1 VTAGNVAV
9 AARDRASGRL
19 KRPLSPRVSRTPG
32 SERDRREK
40 RPPARLCA
48 TRMRSR
54 LWHDACDARLQ
65 ERSVP
70 REVTPSWHNVERR
83 EEEVMNVIS
92 RTVGALSVA
101 ALLAAGNPAGTS
113 ASNEPPLDIN
123 SASVAELTA
132 LPGIGPAKAAAIV
145 AERQQEP
152 FRSVADLTRVK
163 GIGERTLEELGPRIT
178 VGEAGKNEA
187 ASN

>member
-1 VTAGNVAV
+1 M
-9 AARDRASGRL
+9 
-19 KRPLSPRVSRTPG
+19 PSR
-32 SERDRREK
+32 
-40 RPPARLCA
+40 
-48 TRMRSR
+48 
-54 LWHDACDARLQ
+54 
-65 ERSVP
+65 
-70 REVTPSWHNVERR
+70 HNIERR
-83 EEEVMNVIS
+83 EEEAMNVIS

-101 ALLAAGNPAGTS
+101 ALLAVGNPSGAS

-145 AERQQEP
+145 AERKQEP

-178 VGEAGKNEA
+178 VGTDGEDEAGSK
-187 ASN
+187 